1 MALLSGGPVGAHAAT
16 GTVDTTQKVPLCT
29 RMRGADGFSEF
40 IYLKGVASTLAGSWV
55 TYDETG
61 TTALLAANAKG
72 PVAVATAAIDST
84 SEYGW
89 YCIFGTCSALLAANC
104 ADNAALGRETTDGY
118 AGDGKATG
126 DEIVGAISRG
136 STSGSAAL
144 ATVQLN
150 YPYATDAVGA

>member
-16 GTVDTTQKVPLCT
+16 GTIDTTAKVPVGT
-29 RMRGADGFSEF
+29 RQRGADGFSEF

-55 TYDETG
+55 TYDEVG
-61 TTALLAANAKG
+61 VTALLAANAKG
-72 PVAVATAAIDST
+72 PVAVATAATVADT
-84 SEYGW
+84 YGW

-104 ADNAALGRETTDGY
+104 ADNAALGWETTDGY